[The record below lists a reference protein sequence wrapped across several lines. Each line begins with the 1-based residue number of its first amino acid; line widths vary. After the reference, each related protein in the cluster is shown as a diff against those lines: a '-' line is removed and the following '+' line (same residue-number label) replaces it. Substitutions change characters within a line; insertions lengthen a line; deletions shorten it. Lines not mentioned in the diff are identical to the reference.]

1 MHLLASLAAHGW
13 HPAAWRVSGTA
24 GFAGA
29 APFKAAAQTAER
41 GGLDAVLLG
50 LPTAPLAVR
59 AAGRVDGL
67 QLDPLPLLGLLIGA
81 TRRIGLGGY
90 WPADVAEPFHVAR
103 VFATLDHLAGGRTG
117 WIAGLDG
124 RAELAARVQRPDLP
138 TDDRE
143 AALRLVEL
151 IDVARQ
157 LWDSWEDDGFV
168 VDQSTGTFADPER
181 VHPIDH
187 AGRFFTVRGPLNVPR
202 PVQGQPVILH
212 RDVPAGA
219 ARQGAAASAE
229 VVLAQPATIA
239 EAKEGRADWRALAG
253 RHGRDADGLRYVVR
267 TMAILAETEAA
278 AARRAVELDAL
289 ATLDAAVPRFVG
301 TPEQFAA
308 HLAEWHTS
316 GACDGFD
323 ILPAVLPI
331 DLGLLVDAVVPLLR
345 RRGLVRMG
353 YESPTLRGHLGLQRA
368 QSRFAA

>member
-1 MHLLASLAAHGW
+1 
-13 HPAAWRVSGTA
+13 
-24 GFAGA
+24 
-29 APFKAAAQTAER
+29 
-41 GGLDAVLLG
+41 
-50 LPTAPLAVR
+50 
-59 AAGRVDGL
+59 
-67 QLDPLPLLGLLIGA
+67 
-81 TRRIGLGGY
+81 
-90 WPADVAEPFHVAR
+90 
-103 VFATLDHLAGGRTG
+103 
-117 WIAGLDG
+117 
-124 RAELAARVQRPDLP
+124 
-138 TDDRE
+138 
-143 AALRLVEL
+143 
-151 IDVARQ
+151 
-157 LWDSWEDDGFV
+157 
-168 VDQSTGTFADPER
+168 
-181 VHPIDH
+181 
-187 AGRFFTVRGPLNVPR
+187 
-202 PVQGQPVILH
+202 VILH

-353 YESPTLRGHLGLQRA
+353 YESTTLRGHLGLQRA